1 MDRSRGAAR
10 TRVTL
15 PTPRVEP
22 VELPTGRELEV
33 KFKTDVAGL
42 KLALHS
48 ELLAI
53 ETADAPRRTLR
64 SV

>member
-33 KFKTDVAGL
+33 KFKTDAQ
-42 KLALHS
+42 A
-48 ELLAI
+48 
-53 ETADAPRRTLR
+53 
-64 SV
+64 